1 MMRFKQ
7 NYFWHVSV
15 IILGLAIGLV
25 HHIYIYPHFFH
36 ADSAAYQ
43 VLASAIKDEGS
54 LLPRDFIYGNQL
66 IMLKISPFIALA
78 SSIGFIGYKAYAIG
92 GALAICFW
100 FYVCSIITSKYFKS
114 NTLAVVLTTCLFIPF
129 GIDDIDF
136 LLGQESHLS
145 NVVLSIMICLP
156 IIMYIQEDKKAYL
169 ALSALATFLMT
180 SESPIRSLIVL
191 APFILFIAIVF
202 SFRKSF
208 ISISVVTIAFLLGK
222 ASNSCLLST
231 HFPLKVD
238 YSQLSSLIAPGSVI
252 DNLLNIFKSILVRS
266 SSADLSS
273 GFNVS
278 SLLTP
283 FYFLGLLYI
292 VLLIVA
298 LSYGLKVFIE
308 LMIHKTSTQPAFS
321 REGLLC
327 ALGAVGFIFGLIL
340 VASLNPDS
348 GRHIFWA
355 TCLLKISVFSIVYI
369 VISRYIS
376 KNTIALT
383 LTLLVALGM
392 SALPST
398 FYETKLKPFNY
409 AKLNINSDINKKIKE
424 TVKSTGIKYIYGED
438 FWRMQLLNSMDFDV
452 HSAEL
457 TEFHMKG
464 VIPRDWLTRPSW
476 YCKNE
481 DVLYYTK
488 NGITDSIIVSLLKAN
503 GGELIYESNEGSIWK
518 GPVIWNTPAWC
529 N

>member
-1 MMRFKQ
+1 MIKFK
-7 NYFWHVSV
+7 YTWHAFV
-15 IILGLAIGLV
+15 IILGLVIGLT

-78 SSIGFIGYKAYAIG
+78 SCIGFIGYKAYAIG

-100 FYVCSIITSKYFKS
+100 FYICSIITAKYFKS
-114 NTLAVVLTTCLFIPF
+114 DTLAVVLTVCLFIPF

-145 NVVLSIMICLP
+145 NVVLSIIICLP
-156 IIMYIQEDKKAYL
+156 VIMYIQDNKKYYL
-169 ALSALATFLMT
+169 ALSAFATFLMT

-191 APFILFIAIVF
+191 APFILFIIIVF
-202 SFRKSF
+202 RSYKSS
-208 ISISVVTIAFLLGK
+208 ISIAVIAIAFLLGK
-222 ASNSCLLST
+222 VTNSYLLST
-231 HFPLKVD
+231 RFPLKVD
-238 YSQLSSLIAPGSVI
+238 YSQISSLIAPGAVI
-252 DNLLNIFKSILVRS
+252 DNFLSIFKSILIS
-266 SSADLSS
+266 SSSVDLSS

-283 FYFLGLLYI
+283 FYFLGLSYI
-292 VLLIVA
+292 ILLMAA
-298 LSYGLKVFIE
+298 LIYGLKVFI
-308 LMIHKTSTQPAFS
+308 
-321 REGLLC
+321 GLLINNNTAQLRYDRVDLIC
-327 ALGAVGFIFGLIL
+327 ALGAIGFTFGLIL

-355 TCLLKISVFSIVYI
+355 TCLLKISVFSLAYI
-369 VISRYIS
+369 LIKKYFNN
-376 KNTIALT
+376 NTIALT
-383 LTLLVALGM
+383 LTLLMALGM
-392 SALPST
+392 SALPPT
-398 FYETKLKPFNY
+398 FYETKMKPFNY
-409 AKLNINSDINKKIKE
+409 SKLNINSEINQKIKA
-424 TVKSTGIKYIYGED
+424 TIKATGIKYIYGED
-438 FWRMQLLNSMDFDV
+438 FWRMQLLNSLDFDV

-457 TEFHMKG
+457 IEFHRKG

-476 YCKNE
+476 YCKNG

-488 NGITDSIIVSLLKAN
+488 DGVTDNIIISLLKAK
-503 GGELIYESNEGSIWK
+503 GGELLYENNEGAIWK
-518 GPVIWNTPAWC
+518 GPVIWITPTWC

>member
-1 MMRFKQ
+1 MKFKH
-7 NYFWHVSV
+7 NYCWHIFV
-15 IILGLAIGLV
+15 IILGLTIGLV

-66 IMLKISPFIALA
+66 IMLKISPFIVLA

-156 IIMYIQEDKKAYL
+156 VIMYIQEDKKSYL
-169 ALSALATFLMT
+169 ALSALATSLMT
-180 SESPIRSLIVL
+180 SESPIRSLIIL
-191 APFILFIAIVF
+191 APFILFIAIALR
-202 SFRKSF
+202 SRKSF
-208 ISISVVTIAFLLGK
+208 ISIAVVTIAFLLGK
-222 ASNSCLLST
+222 ASNSYLLST

-238 YSQLSSLIAPGSVI
+238 YSQSSSLIPPAAVI
-252 DNLLNIFKSILVRS
+252 DNTLNIFKSILTHS
-266 SSADLSS
+266 SSADLSA

-292 VLLIVA
+292 FLQIVA
-298 LSYGLKVFIE
+298 ISYGLKIFIE
-308 LMIHKTSTQPAFS
+308 IMINQKNKHQIFNRSD
-321 REGLLC
+321 LIC
-327 ALGAVGFIFGLIL
+327 ALSAVGFIFGLIL

-355 TCLLKISVFSIVYI
+355 TCLLKISVFNISYI
-369 VISRYIS
+369 VINRYINN
-376 KNTIALT
+376 NTIALT

-398 FYETKLKPFNY
+398 FYATKLKPFNY
-409 AKLNINSDINKKIKE
+409 AKLNINSQINKKIKE
-424 TVKSTGIKYIYGED
+424 TIKSTGIKYIYGED

-476 YCKNE
+476 YCKKE

-488 NGITDSIIVSLLKAN
+488 DGVTDKIIISLLKEK
-503 GGELIYESNEGSIWK
+503 GGELIYESDDGSIWK
-518 GPVIWNTPAWC
+518 GPVVWIKPNWC